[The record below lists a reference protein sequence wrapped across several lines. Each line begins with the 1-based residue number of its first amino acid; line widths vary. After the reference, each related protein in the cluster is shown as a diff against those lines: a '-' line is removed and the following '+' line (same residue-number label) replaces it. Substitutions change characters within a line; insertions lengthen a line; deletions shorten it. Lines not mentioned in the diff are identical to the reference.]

1 MDIIQ
6 PYYTLSNKNN
16 GAKLTLL
23 FTIDLLLSHLINKLS
38 IIFNTNLLVPWARMV
53 KLSNEQ
59 LWLQNRRWSSAE
71 LSAGNLTF
79 LKVNRDMSMSSPNFQ
94 VPVRFTITRSIES
107 SSQKFTQY
115 KTQGCKVNDLWGEK
129 RSRDNN

>member
-16 GAKLTLL
+16 GAKLMLL
-23 FTIDLLLSHLINKLS
+23 FTIDLSLSHLINKLS

-53 KLSNEQ
+53 KLSNWGS
-59 LWLQNRRWSSAE
+59 WLQNRRWSRAE
-71 LSAGNLTF
+71 LSADNLTF
-79 LKVNRDMSMSSPNFQ
+79 LKVNGDMSMSSPNFE
-94 VPVRFTITRSIES
+94 VPFSFTIIGSTES

-115 KTQGCKVNDLWGEK
+115 KTQCRKVNDLWDGK
-129 RSRDNN
+129 RSRHNN